1 MRNIQLLP
9 FAQNDENFPP
19 DFCKCLGL
27 RQMIVGSY
35 FKYLRFEK
43 ELTPRFL
50 KNVILKREKSSGER
64 LFWLFIRSKGLD
76 NFSGTTLGDFANHI
90 GYNFV
95 FWAGAHYT
103 NGMSPSHKVSSNI
116 GVLDCHFTVP
126 AVYRRRLFDNYK
138 LEKLPKLGFLNK
150 SDAIEEI
157 IEIHNPRKT
166 IAEWI
171 SEKSKQSVETVI
183 DQIKNIY
190 GDRIPFHKER
200 LFFNNFG
207 FGFQISRRDYEAEKQ
222 QTDRATVIL
231 KKSNCQDFLNLE
243 FDGEPPPRRY
253 ITMTDMF
260 NLTEKVK
267 IYSCPN
273 KWCSLPPN
281 SRLDVIND
289 HIQICTNET
298 KYSYEAKKM
307 TEGGELREFMEKN
320 NFIPKDFSKDHFT
333 VFDIECLGLTDNAGQ
348 ISAKSTEISDQKI
361 ATIAFGTTFGVPT
374 KVIKRNSFSQE
385 DYIAF
390 YQEIISHI
398 RLMASEY
405 AKTIPTCIFEAIS
418 KIQCILSTD
427 RKSESNNLDVYRKSM
442 LQKSLNHLQQI
453 TVMRIYGYNSEKYDQ
468 PLILPGILSVLKLK
482 SKESNIIRRGTGLMM
497 MGIDLGMESEV
508 LFLDAYNLSAGGSLA
523 VFAKTFGAE
532 QSKGTFPYEHFQSI
546 SEMKDCKF
554 FPKYQAFKSSL
565 KFPERESFDTK
576 FRAAYEKAR
585 TELNMTADKFLDQMS
600 IPTSCYELS
609 VEPNQLPEIIDYSS
623 VHCTLD
629 PLIYVE
635 NLIEYNFLTSNLI
648 IENMFDFLCLY
659 NKKDVDILKEA
670 LLNYCDLFK
679 KNLDVNPLDFLTIP
693 SIAETLMWRF
703 FDEIEGA
710 PFSLSEREI
719 NELIT
724 KNNFGG
730 ATIILGVRHQE
741 INVDEPDRVYPAK
754 VYTTPNGMK
763 IIIIQSLDF
772 NNLYGHGIRMRLP
785 VGKGKHYVREGKLFK
800 WSPVTG
806 SDNYSLDCI
815 EWLNWKQSDFL
826 KPDGTRYVIA
836 HALNKG
842 EIVIDDDSQ
851 NDDFGILPSKRYKPD
866 GFVTVDGVDHF
877 FEFDG
882 CHVHQCPHNCL
893 TYRKTISNENRI
905 TPRDVEVRNQ
915 FYRSRGE
922 LHTIT
927 SCEWYKLRKN
937 LKFKNYTSCFFRS
950 KNITEEVILEKIKSD
965 DFFGVI
971 VVDIESP
978 PEVVKRF
985 SEVGF
990 GTVFRHMEV
999 TEQMIHP
1006 TYLTQLKASKRP
1018 FPLDKVLTLAFHGK
1032 QLLITT
1038 EFAKFYMNLG
1048 VKLTNITE
1056 ALEYECG
1063 KPLENFV
1070 NSITEQR
1077 KEATRTKNTALQNVF
1092 KLVANR
1098 FLFLIYIM
1106 CYLPTS

>member
-1 MRNIQLLP
+1 MRRIQLLP
-9 FAQNDENFPP
+9 FAQKDENFPP
-19 DFCKCLGL
+19 DFSKCLGL
-27 RQMIVGSY
+27 REMTVGSY
-35 FKYLRFEK
+35 FKYLRIEK

-50 KNVILKREKSSGER
+50 KNAILKREKSSGER
-64 LFWLFIRSKGLD
+64 LFWQFIRSKGLD
-76 NFSGTTLGDFANHI
+76 NFCGTTLKDFANQI
-90 GYNFV
+90 GYNFM
-95 FWAGAHYT
+95 FWAGERYT
-103 NGMSPSHKVSSNI
+103 NGMFPSHQVLSDI
-116 GVLDCHFTVP
+116 GALDCYISVP
-126 AVYRRRLFDNYK
+126 AIYRRRLSDQFK
-138 LEKLPKLGFLNK
+138 LNELPKLGFMNN
-150 SDAIEEI
+150 SEAVEQV

-166 IAEWI
+166 IAQWI
-171 SEKSKQSVETVI
+171 SEKSKESLESVLARIENV
-183 DQIKNIY
+183 Y
-190 GDRIPFHKER
+190 GDRIPFDKER
-200 LFFNNFG
+200 IFLNTFG
-207 FGFQISRRDYEAEKQ
+207 FGFQISCRDYEMNRQKTERN
-222 QTDRATVIL
+222 TIIL
-231 KKSNCQDFLNLE
+231 KKSNCKDFLNLE
-243 FDGEPPPRRY
+243 FDGEPPSRRY

-260 NLTEKVK
+260 NLTEQVK

-273 KWCSLPPN
+273 KWCNLPPN
-281 SRLDVIND
+281 SRSDVIND
-289 HIQICTNET
+289 HIKICTNET
-298 KYSYEAKKM
+298 KHSYEAKKM
-307 TEGGELREFMEKN
+307 TEDGEVREFLEKN
-320 NFIPKDFSKDHFT
+320 NFIPKDFSKDHFA
-333 VFDIECLGLTDNAGQ
+333 VFDIECLGVTDNAGQ
-348 ISAKSTEISDQKI
+348 ISAKCTEISDQKI
-361 ATIAFGTTFGVPT
+361 VTVAFGTTFGVPT
-374 KVIKRNSFSQE
+374 KVITRNSFSKD
-385 DYIAF
+385 DYISF
-390 YQEIISHI
+390 YREIISHI

-405 AKTIPTCIFEAIS
+405 AKTTPSCISEAIS
-418 KIQCILSTD
+418 KIQSILFTE
-427 RKSESNNLDVYRKSM
+427 RKSESGNLDPYRKSM
-442 LQKSLNHLQQI
+442 LQKGLFYLQQI
-453 TVMRIYGYNSEKYDQ
+453 SIMRIYGYNSEKYDQ

-482 SKESNIIRRGTGLMM
+482 PKESNVIRRGTGLMM
-497 MGIDLGMESEV
+497 MGIDLGTDCEI
-508 LFLDAYNLSAGGSLA
+508 LFLDAFNLSAGGSLA

-532 QSKGTFPYEHFQSI
+532 QSKGTFPYEYFQSI
-546 SEMKDCKF
+546 SEMKDCKS

-565 KFPERESFDTK
+565 KFPDRESYDAK

-585 TELNMTADKFLDQMS
+585 VDLQITADQYLDQMS
-600 IPTSCYELS
+600 IPSSCYELS
-609 VEPNQLPEIIDYSS
+609 VDPNQLPEVIDYSS

-629 PLIYVE
+629 PLIYVD

-679 KNLDVNPLDFLTIP
+679 KNLDINPLDFLTIP
-693 SIAETLMWRF
+693 AISEKLMWRF
-703 FDEIEGA
+703 FDETEGS

-719 NELIT
+719 NELINE
-724 KNNFGG
+724 NNFGG

-785 VGKGKHYVREGKLFK
+785 VGKGKHYVRKGQLFE
-800 WSPVTG
+800 WSPVKS

-815 EWLNWKQSDFL
+815 DWLNWKQSEFL
-826 KPDGTRYVIA
+826 KSDGTRHVIA

-842 EIVIDDDSQ
+842 EVVIYDDGQIDE
-851 NDDFGILPSKRYKPD
+851 FGILVSKKYKPD

-882 CHVHQCPHNCL
+882 CHVHKCPHNCL
-893 TYRKTISNENRI
+893 LYRKTLSDQNRI
-905 TPRDVEVRNQ
+905 TPREVDQRNQ
-915 FYRSRGE
+915 FYRSRGK

-927 SCEWYKLRKN
+927 SCEWYKMRRN
-937 LKFKNYTSCFFRS
+937 LKYKNYTSCFFRS
-950 KNITEEVILEKIKSD
+950 KTITEKAILEKIKSD
-965 DFFGVI
+965 EFFGVI

-999 TEQMIHP
+999 TESMIHP
-1006 TYLTQLKASKRP
+1006 TYLTELKASKRP

-1038 EFAKFYMNLG
+1038 EFAKFYMSLG
-1048 VKLTNITE
+1048 IKLTNITE

-1098 FLFLIYIM
+1098 L
-1106 CYLPTS
+1106 